1 LRRGSTTAHIAA
13 RNARNGLSQR
23 SQRTQRARRARARNP
38 MKNATAG
45 KAVASVVFWFL
56 NYLNLKLINTHEAPN
71 SCVLPHSIFHPLHKA
86 YGHPQ

>member
-1 LRRGSTTAHIAA
+1 MLDDQASKVIVDGEQRPPYISLSEQPLVA
-13 RNARNGLSQR
+13 R
-23 SQRTQRARRARARNP
+23 

-56 NYLNLKLINTHEAPN
+56 YYLNLKLINTHEAPN
-71 SCVLPHSIFHPLHKA
+71 SCVFPHSIFHPLHKA